1 MARTVQQILDAARTP
16 LNDASKERFPD
27 PELLGYYQDAIGLIR
42 KSRPDLFIG
51 RLLEEPSSD
60 LGVESPVPF
69 THYQTVQDYITARAQ
84 MKDDAESG
92 AKQNALLELAI
103 AGIR

>member
-16 LNDASKERFPD
+16 LNDADKGRFPD
-27 PELLGYYQDAIGLIR
+27 SELLGYYQDAVGLIR

-51 RLLEEPSSD
+51 RLIDEPGST
-60 LGVESPVPF
+60 LGDVSVVPY

-84 MKDDAESG
+84 MKDDSESG